1 MKQDMK
7 IFLRLIL
14 CAVAFIAIVS
24 CKKDRTG
31 EPVGPSETDVTWT
44 VGFES
49 FSTKA
54 ALGDGSAVGW
64 SGDEAISVF
73 SGKKNQMLE
82 QESTDGNTAV
92 FSGKVISADTYH
104 ILYPYDASASGSGD
118 NITSTLPER
127 QALVAGSFDPAA
139 MLAVARTAGGEIEL
153 KNMVALLAIRYKGD
167 VKSMTVSGASENDRL
182 AGKVRMNTG
191 TGRATV
197 VTGSRS
203 VSLEGNLSSGST
215 YYVAVLPGTVS
226 GLVVTAM
233 NKDGLSAEIAIETES
248 VTLERNTVLEYEA
261 DFSEVDWILRPPVG
275 QSYDIK
281 GADEL
286 AEFCAFVPNPK
297 EEVVDLS
304 ISGDDITDDM
314 LAKVKDRVS
323 TVLGDIVWNNVG
335 ATSTEGFF
343 DRIECRKGITI
354 KDCRSLVA
362 LSGLDAYTSLAG
374 GLVISG
380 CPVLGQG
387 FNALETVSG
396 SLKLEDTGVMFGEGK
411 SFAALTS
418 VGGNFEVVDCS
429 DGFTSFRGASLS
441 AIGGDI
447 NITGNTGLTSLEGID
462 RLTSIGGNV
471 IIMDNGA
478 IPVVS
483 DGSSV
488 GFCIVREYINKN
500 IISSTATI
508 RLGTSAQPVDISGL
522 PSCDG
527 TKPGDPQNYVLNG
540 KAEVDAFVNAGIT
553 NETVNNLTVTGDDID
568 SATLRSII
576 KRVSTVKGTLT
587 LENLGYTN
595 ADNWG
600 CGTDGFLEFLTHNGV
615 FDGSIVMRN
624 IAGNAMNPNGFINME
639 EVKGSII
646 IENCPGFCM
655 HWTNVK
661 NEDYQGLANIR
672 KIGGDMKFINSA
684 LNSWYNGGAWAH
696 LEHVGGDF
704 VLEGLPHLYF
714 MQDMKNL
721 TYIGG
726 ELVIKDCTSFWGLN
740 GFENL
745 TWLGGNVLISNYG
758 KLQLKNGVVD
768 DNDCRG
774 LCLLRDLMDNRIM
787 NQSATVTIVKDDNVI
802 DFSTV
807 KSCSVTDEADKNGGN
822 EKYPEPDPV
831 EGWE

>member
-418 VGGNFEVVDCS
+418 VGGNFEVVDCG

-624 IAGNAMNPNGFINME
+624 IAGNAMNPNGFVNME

-787 NQSATVTIVKDDNVI
+787 NQNATVTIMKDGNVI